1 MNNVLLHFIISINC
15 YKIPSFSC
23 VSFPTFRSS
32 THDNVILQGFFFVFS
47 EWFANCCF
55 CGAHRDKRVIFRLH
69 TDRSNSFFSPD
80 KEEKE
85 WVFFVWT
92 CTGHRL
98 EERLWS
104 YRESWPVAPPPAVAY
119 IHLDLSLPRKPHYP
133 PCILPGSFCWSVNA
147 TSSTPRCL
155 WELSPREENIEEERK
170 GRRWCTLSFFLSPSP
185 LRRKLDVGTH
195 HNLLRVKSLF
205 PFEVLEL
212 NMKQLQRQEQA
223 SCWYS
228 KGFTILLMS
237 DGTRASSADI
247 HFGFICWAWH
257 TQTLITS
264 YCFVTPMLTR
274 GIAAVLNCNIIPALP
289 LPRGTAYELMRC
301 QQRCHVFIHSISPKE
316 KKKHLLG
323 GIDTT

>member
-98 EERLWS
+98 EESLWS
-104 YRESWPVAPPPAVAY
+104 YGESWPVAPPPAVAY

-170 GRRWCTLSFFLSPSP
+170 GRRWCTLSFFLPLLWGESLMLALITICCESNPFSHLKCWSSTWNSSSGRNKQAVDIPKGSPFCWCLMERVLFQQTFTLVLFVERGTPKLSLHPTALSP
-185 LRRKLDVGTH
+185 L
-195 HNLLRVKSLF
+195 
-205 PFEVLEL
+205 
-212 NMKQLQRQEQA
+212 
-223 SCWYS
+223 C
-228 KGFTILLMS
+228 
-237 DGTRASSADI
+237 
-247 HFGFICWAWH
+247 
-257 TQTLITS
+257 
-264 YCFVTPMLTR
+264 
-274 GIAAVLNCNIIPALP
+274 
-289 LPRGTAYELMRC
+289 
-301 QQRCHVFIHSISPKE
+301 
-316 KKKHLLG
+316 
-323 GIDTT
+323 